1 MEVKMKRIFFLLAL
15 VGLIV
20 FASNVDPPQKFSVN
34 HDMEQVSEFI
44 PVMDAIL
51 PVAMETIY
59 VPGYAEWSGGTLAI
73 GKVNNDISINSFQ
86 NFNYYNT
93 LNGEITRLN
102 RQTCSMTYSG
112 CLNRYVEPIKPVARS
127 GTFYN
132 ETIA

>member
-1 MEVKMKRIFFLLAL
+1 
-15 VGLIV
+15 
-20 FASNVDPPQKFSVN
+20 
-34 HDMEQVSEFI
+34 VSEFI
-44 PVMDAIL
+44 PVMDAVL

-73 GKVNNDISINSFQ
+73 GKVNNDIAINSFQ
-86 NFNYYNT
+86 HLNYYNT

>member
-1 MEVKMKRIFFLLAL
+1 MKRIFFLLAL

-44 PVMDAIL
+44 PVMDAVL

-102 RQTCSMTYSG
+102 RQTCSMTYRS
-112 CLNRYVEPIKPVARS
+112 CLNANTNLIQPVARS